1 MSALIQCTELVCG
14 HGKVPA
20 VRDLNMT
27 VHEGEVVCLLGSNG
41 AGKTTTLSTIAGL
54 LPSIGGSLEVLGT
67 PITGTDPSKIS
78 RLGLALVP
86 AGRGLFYRLTV
97 SEYLRLRRHRRS
109 DVTAEYLIETF
120 PILGPIRNRKCGLLS
135 GGEQQIVAIAGA
147 LAAKPRIVML
157 DEMSLGLAPKIVD
170 YLLEVVRGMA
180 DERGLGVL
188 LVEQHIAAALSIADR
203 GYVMSHG
210 EVIAQGTATELSA
223 QAHALEASYLGRTAE

>member
-1 MSALIQCTELVCG
+1 MSPLIQATGLVCG
-14 HGKVPA
+14 YGKVPA
-20 VRDLNMT
+20 VRELNMT
-27 VHEGEVVCLLGSNG
+27 VGEGEVVCLLGSNG

-54 LPSIGGSLEVLGT
+54 LPTIGGSLEVLGT
-67 PITGTDPSKIS
+67 AVTRAEPAQIS

-97 SEYLRLRRHRRS
+97 SEYLRLRRQRRS
-109 DVTAEYLIETF
+109 KVTVDSLIETF
-120 PILGPIRNRKCGLLS
+120 PILGPIRSRKCGLLS

-147 LAAKPRIVML
+147 LAAEPKIIML

-170 YLLEVVRGMA
+170 YLLEVVRGIA
-180 DERGLGVL
+180 DDRGLGVL

-210 EVIAQGTATELSA
+210 EVVAQGTAADLNAE
-223 QAHALEASYLGRTAE
+223 AHALEASYLGRASA